1 MDLDSAQGAERL
13 LLERAGRFD
22 LELLLRELN
31 HLREDLV
38 AQGRLAEAELAKFH
52 HALVELRRPAV
63 ETAGLLREE
72 RGNGR
77 EDPDRPLGYPDSAEG
92 YSPRQQVER
101 EAAVLLERGEVDGAL
116 AALQRANK
124 VPVAQP
130 EDEVASATIRL
141 RLARELRVKGRSREA
156 LAVLHTAT
164 FDPATGGF
172 LAGRAVTEQLRAHF
186 QEMRG
191 LLYVDNGA
199 YEEAERAYRESMSAA
214 RSASDSEQ
222 EYQAQSSL
230 ATLYLTAGR
239 PRDAVREFR
248 RVHAFAV
255 SRGGRAAPVL
265 NNLGLAYH
273 LAGETQAAHDCYVQ
287 ALALLRQEGDEG
299 MSTVTALLGIGDL
312 ASAGGDES
320 EAAAVYH
327 LALQVA
333 QGPVQG
339 VLEEAMPLL
348 VSRFVRMDTL
358 GERLLSEAL
367 KIMQQRGGTARTW
380 THHILYR
387 RALAERKLRRGQY
400 AEAAAYLSQL
410 EEHTARYG
418 SNLEMRLLVT
428 SALADALS
436 AWAAAERPQAY
447 QEAFDALW
455 KTRHGLLESLRSA
468 ESNGSL
474 RDRPAVMAAHRGIY
488 ECLLRLLVDHA
499 NALHTPTDQSALE
512 LAFDLHE
519 EFKAWS
525 GPTGCEPVTLARF
538 SALRDWLR
546 THSDADVCAFMSYFC
561 GSDAL
566 TVFTYVPRTDHLAAV
581 RTPLTRGL
589 LTKVA
594 DRLRSTFDGD
604 PDAFPPLGPLPAKR
618 PWQRD
623 LGFFEA
629 LAPGLLA
636 ALRHVTDCE
645 LLCVAADGP
654 VHDLPLQALP
664 MPEDARLVAERHAVV
679 HVGSATTLLGL
690 ASLPV
695 RERSDSIYVG
705 AVAARDDPVP
715 ERLEH
720 DFEFVAGLGR
730 PVYGALGVDAT
741 PDTVIAGLRGVPMAH
756 LAAHGWFDVAE
767 PMDSG
772 VLLAYDGLRPP
783 RDPYTI
789 NLGARLDHLLT
800 ARRMASEELH
810 LDLLTLRACSTARRD
825 VHSTGYLEGI
835 VQALLQSGVRTVVA
849 TLWDVDDTSSRTLFA
864 DFYRRLLGE
873 AERPAPWRAL
883 WDAQRAMLR
892 QPEEPWQS
900 HPFHW
905 AAPAL
910 FGLWRHTG

>member
-1 MDLDSAQGAERL
+1 MDLGSAQGAERL

-22 LELLLRELN
+22 LELLLRELD

-38 AQGRLAEAELAKFH
+38 AQGRPAEAELAEFH
-52 HALVELRRPAV
+52 HALVELSRPTV
-63 ETAGLLREE
+63 ETAGLLHEE
-72 RGNGR
+72 RGSGR
-77 EDPDRPLGYPDSAEG
+77 EDPDRPLGYPDSAEEYG
-92 YSPRQQVER
+92 PRQQVER

-116 AALQRANK
+116 AALQRADEI
-124 VPVAQP
+124 PVAQP
-130 EDEVASATIRL
+130 EEEVSSAAIRL
-141 RLARELRVKGRSREA
+141 RLAGKLRTKGRSREA
-156 LAVLHTAT
+156 LAVLRTAT

-172 LAGRAVTEQLRAHF
+172 LAGDAVTEQLRSHF
-186 QEMRG
+186 QQLRG
-191 LLYVDNGA
+191 LLCKDNGA
-199 YEEAERAYRESMSAA
+199 YEEAERAYQESMDAA
-214 RSASDSEQ
+214 RSACDSEQ
-222 EYQAQSSL
+222 EYQAKGSL
-230 ATLYLTAGR
+230 AALYITAGR

-248 RVHAFAV
+248 RVHAFVV
-255 SRGGRAAPVL
+255 SHGGRTAPVL

-273 LAGETQAAHDCYVQ
+273 SAGDTQAAHDCYVQ
-287 ALALLRQEGDEG
+287 ALALLQQEGDES
-299 MSTVTALLGIGDL
+299 MSTVIALLGIGDMS
-312 ASAGGDES
+312 SAGGDES
-320 EAAAVYH
+320 EAAAAYY

-339 VLEEAMPLL
+339 VLEEAMPQL
-348 VSRFVRMDTL
+348 VSRFVRMGTL

-387 RALAERKLRRGQY
+387 RALAKRKLRRGQY
-400 AEAAAYLSQL
+400 AEAVAYLSQL
-410 EEHTARYG
+410 EERTARHG
-418 SNLEMRLLVT
+418 SNLEMRLLT
-428 SALADALS
+428 TQDLADALS

-447 QEAFDALW
+447 QDAFDALW
-455 KTRHGLLESLRSA
+455 KTRHGLVESLWAA
-468 ESNGSL
+468 ESNGIL
-474 RDRPAVMAAHRGIY
+474 RDHPAMMEAHRGIY
-488 ECLLRLLVDHA
+488 ARLIRLLVDHP

-519 EFKAWS
+519 EFKAWG
-525 GPTGCEPVTLARF
+525 GPAGREPVTPARF

-561 GSDAL
+561 GPDAL
-566 TVFTYVPRTDHLAAV
+566 TVFTYVPRTDHLAAI
-581 RTPLTRGL
+581 RTPLTQAL
-589 LTKVA
+589 LSKVA

-604 PDAFPPLGPLPAKR
+604 PNAFPPLGPLPAKR

-623 LGFFEA
+623 LGFFDA

-636 ALRHVTDCE
+636 ALHHVTDCE

-654 VHDLPLQALP
+654 VHDLPLHALP
-664 MPEDARLVAERHAVV
+664 LPEDGRPLAERHAVV

-695 RERSDSIYVG
+695 RERSDSVYVG
-705 AVAARDDPVP
+705 AVAARDDPAP

-720 DFEFVAGLGR
+720 DFELVAGLGW
-730 PVYGALGVDAT
+730 PVYGALGVEAT

-883 WDAQRAMLR
+883 WDAQRAMFR

>member
-1 MDLDSAQGAERL
+1 MDLDSVQGTERL
-13 LLERAGRFD
+13 LLERVGEFD
-22 LELLLRELN
+22 LELLLQELD

-38 AQGRLAEAELAKFH
+38 AQGRPAEAKLAEFH
-52 HALVELRRPAV
+52 HASVELSRPIV
-63 ETAGLLREE
+63 ETTGLLREE
-72 RGNGR
+72 RGSGR
-77 EDPDRPLGYPDSAEG
+77 DDPDRPLGYPDSAEG

-101 EAAVLLERGEVDGAL
+101 EAAILLERGEVDGAL
-116 AALQRANK
+116 AALQRADK

-130 EDEVASATIRL
+130 EEEVASAAIRL
-141 RLARELRVKGRSREA
+141 RLARKLRVLGRSREA
-156 LAVLHTAT
+156 LAVLHTAA

-172 LAGRAVTEQLRAHF
+172 LAGDAVTEQLRAHF
-186 QEMRG
+186 QQMRG
-191 LLYVDNGA
+191 LLCKDNGA
-199 YEEAERAYRESMSAA
+199 YEEAERAYRESMKAA
-214 RSASDSEQ
+214 RSASDPEQ
-222 EYQAQSSL
+222 QLQAQSDL
-230 ATLYLTAGR
+230 ASLYLTAGR

-248 RVHAFAV
+248 RVHAFVV
-255 SRGGRAAPVL
+255 SHGGRTAPVL
-265 NNLGLAYH
+265 NNLGLAYRSV
-273 LAGETQAAHDCYVQ
+273 GETQAAHDCYAQ
-287 ALALLRQEGDEG
+287 ALALLHQEGDEG
-299 MSTVTALLGIGDL
+299 MSTVTALLGLGDIS
-312 ASAGGDES
+312 SAEGDES
-320 EAAAVYH
+320 EAAAAYY
-327 LALQVA
+327 LALKVA

-339 VLEEAMPLL
+339 VLEEAMPDL
-348 VSRFVRMDTL
+348 VTRFVHMGTL
-358 GERLLSEAL
+358 GERLFSEAL
-367 KIMQQRGGTARTW
+367 KIMQQRGETGRTW

-387 RALAERKLRRGQY
+387 RALAKLKLRRGQY

-410 EEHTARYG
+410 AERAAQYG
-418 SNLEMRLLVT
+418 SNLETRLLAT
-428 SALADALS
+428 QDLADALS

-455 KTRHGLLESLRSA
+455 KTRHGLVESLRAA
-468 ESNGSL
+468 ESNGIL
-474 RDRPAVMAAHRGIY
+474 RDRPAVMEAHRGIY
-488 ECLLRLLVDHA
+488 ERLLRLLVDHA
-499 NALHTPTDQSALE
+499 SELHTPTDQSAVE

-519 EFKAWS
+519 EFKAWG
-525 GPTGCEPVTLARF
+525 GPMGREPVTPARF

-546 THSDADVCAFMSYFC
+546 VHSDADVCAYMSYFC
-561 GSDAL
+561 GSDAV
-566 TVFTYVPRTDHLAAV
+566 TIFTYVPRTGHLAAT
-581 RTPLTRGL
+581 RTPLTRAL

-604 PDAFPPLGPLPAKR
+604 PNAFPPLGPLPAKR
-618 PWQRD
+618 PWQRH

-636 ALRHVTDCE
+636 ALHHVSDCE

-654 VHDLPLQALP
+654 VHDLPLHALP
-664 MPEDARLVAERHAVV
+664 LPEDGRPVAERHAVV
-679 HVGSATTLLGL
+679 HVGSATTLLWL
-690 ASLPV
+690 AGLPV
-695 RERSDSIYVG
+695 GERNDSVYVG

-720 DFEFVAGLGR
+720 DFELVAGLAR
-730 PVYGALGVDAT
+730 PLYGALGVQAT
-741 PDTVIAGLRGVPMAH
+741 PDTVIAGLRGVPIAH

-789 NLGARLDHLLT
+789 DLGARLDHLLT
-800 ARRMASEELH
+800 ARRIASVELH

-825 VHSTGYLEGI
+825 AHSTGYLEGI

-849 TLWDVDDTSSRTLFA
+849 TLWDVDDKSSRTFFA